1 MKIALATP
9 ISLRSYGGAERK
21 LVEAAT
27 ILAEKGNDVGI
38 YALPFT
44 HSGRTEDVE
53 AVTSSLEHSNLNYI
67 ETKHCKI
74 VADVAYIV
82 YAPFIWRRFKLVC
95 PLVAGLHSPLLFASK
110 SSLVTFSDPWL
121 TMERYKSLRYMGSFW
136 LSALMKRTDL
146 ARFNAV
152 RILNSSFKIRHKFVH
167 CIPDWINSRVFRP
180 RSQKGDVFTVFF
192 GGRHHWEKGFDTF
205 LQVAMILRKKGLK
218 MRFMCTR
225 ESAGS
230 VEGTGFLD
238 DNRLASAYSSSH
250 LVIYPSRMDTF
261 GGVIVEA
268 AACGTPVAT
277 TPLRAHQLGLP
288 LVYAD
293 RAEEFVRA
301 TLRVYEMWKQN
312 TGKYD
317 KLAQTYRKRAMKY
330 DIGNIF
336 PKFERMLTQVEGG
349 LQSSE
354 YSEYDK

>member
-27 ILAEKGNDVGI
+27 ILAEKGNEVSI
-38 YALPFT
+38 YALPFA
-44 HSGRTEDVE
+44 HSGRREDEE
-53 AVTSSLEHSNLNYI
+53 AISSSLKHPNLKYI
-67 ETKHCKI
+67 EAKQCKI
-74 VADVAYIV
+74 VADVAYVV
-82 YAPFIWRRFKLVC
+82 YAPLIWRRFKLAC

-110 SSLVTFSDPWL
+110 SSLVTFTNPWL
-121 TMERYKSLRYMGSFW
+121 TMKRYKSLRYMGSFW

-152 RILNSSFKIRHKFVH
+152 RILNPSFKIRHRFVH
-167 CIPDWINSRVFRP
+167 CIPDWINSKVFEP
-180 RSQKGDVFTVFF
+180 RSRKGDVFVVFF

-225 ESAGS
+225 EGVGS
-230 VEGTGFLD
+230 VKGTGFLD

-277 TPLRAHQLGLP
+277 TPLPAHRLGLP
-288 LVYAD
+288 LLYAD
-293 RAEEFVRA
+293 KAEEFVRA

-312 TGKYD
+312 TGQYD
-317 KLAQTYRKRAMKY
+317 KLAQTCRKQAMKY
-330 DIGNIF
+330 DIGNVF
-336 PKFERMLTQVEGG
+336 PEFEKMLAQVVAAR
-349 LQSSE
+349 QFSE
-354 YSEYDK
+354 YSEYGK